1 MGLMDSLKV
10 MFLDNKAAVPETRPG
25 RNEPCHC
32 GSGLK
37 YKKCCSGKDDA
48 LLAKTRSMNCGKT

>member
-1 MGLMDSLKV
+1 M
-10 MFLDNKAAVPETRPG
+10 NKPS

-37 YKKCCSGKDDA
+37 YKKCCAGKDA
-48 LLAKTRSMNCGKT
+48 AAESQRLAANKARIEAIRRKLMQLTCVIVV